1 MLSIRRFS
9 SLIINCSGNGRSLLS
24 PLLPLRQPIL
34 RTAEESPEQRFVY
47 RLAFD
52 RVAEISEHCEHHNRQ
67 EHDCG
72 TLGYVTTTTH
82 RLATAKGPPA
92 ISTGQFIGICACE
105 AFGSEGVNIR
115 AVDGFIEMEESI
127 RDHLFPV
134 STKLIH

>member
-67 EHDCG
+67 EHDHPEADPVLDRRVHVLHALQFG
-72 TLGYVTTTTH
+72 REVTGHQT
-82 RLATAKGPPA
+82 
-92 ISTGQFIGICACE
+92 
-105 AFGSEGVNIR
+105 
-115 AVDGFIEMEESI
+115 DG
-127 RDHLFPV
+127 
-134 STKLIH
+134 